1 MTRRPTASI
10 AVVVRALGLVLVGW
24 LLAGCGTQA
33 ASSAP
38 PVSSTSPAP
47 KTGLASLAPCDLLSS
62 VDRSTAGLTSLGKD
76 KTIGTARAC
85 DWTES
90 GMFGLTITLDET
102 AAVSDLKVDGGKAL
116 TVGRHQATKVSG
128 GDGACAVLLP
138 AGDKASVQVDVT
150 NANFRDA
157 TLACRRAVTV
167 AQLIEPKLP

>member
-1 MTRRPTASI
+1 
-10 AVVVRALGLVLVGW
+10 VVARAAGLALVTGW
-24 LLAGCGTQA
+24 LLAGCGAQA
-33 ASSAP
+33 AA
-38 PVSSTSPAP
+38 PAP
-47 KTGLASLAPCDLLSS
+47 APASSVPASKTGLAALAPCDLLSS
-62 VDRSTAGLTSLGKD
+62 PDRSTAGLTSLGKE

-90 GMFGLTITLDET
+90 GMFGLTITLDDT
-102 AAVSDLKVDGGKAL
+102 AAVADLKVDGGKAL

-138 AGDKASVQVDVT
+138 AGEKASVQVDVT

-157 TLACRRAVTV
+157 NLACRRATTV